1 MPPDQAYD
9 NFEGLEDIQRV
20 LARRVVDSGAV
31 SDSVLEKYDV
41 FFNSTVALPCFNVAD
56 TDSNLAIPICFGVID
71 SLFIG
76 VSAVYTLVLIS
87 ILLFHKTQ

>member
-41 FFNSTVALPCFNVAD
+41 FFNSTVALPCFNIA
-56 TDSNLAIPICFGVID
+56 DSNLAITICFGVAD